1 VPQAGNTVEHA
12 GLLEAV
18 DQAADGIVLTDIRGN
33 IQFVN
38 PAFTAMTGYTSEEVL
53 GQNPRL
59 LKSGR
64 MSEEF
69 YKQLWNT
76 ILSGNVWQGDVI
88 NKRKNG
94 TFYNEEMR
102 VAPVRDEHGKIT
114 GYIAIK
120 HDVTERRV
128 AEETQ
133 AFLAAIVE
141 NSEDSIIACT
151 PDGTI
156 RAFNHGA
163 ESVFGYSAIE
173 AIGQHMSMLVPPD
186 RYQALEMLAQEL
198 RKGERFSQHEG
209 FCLRK
214 DGSELQVSVSAFPIQ
229 NAAGEVVAISNI
241 LRDVAERKQ
250 LERQLRANELRFRG
264 IFENAPFGM
273 CVTGMDGHFI
283 QVNEALCRVAGYTAP
298 ELLATSWE
306 AITHPDDLISSFEKM
321 GALVAGNL
329 SFVDDELRNVDRL
342 GNVVWVRVRV
352 SLIRD
357 CFGSPIHFVVHVEDI
372 TERRRA
378 RQALQC
384 SEEKFR
390 QLAENIREVF
400 WMMDAAGTEIIYVSP
415 AYEPIWGRTCASLY
429 ASPAEWMETIHPGDR
444 KLVWNALKRQF
455 RGECVDSEFRINTPE
470 GQEKWIR
477 NRAFPIRGEGG
488 TLIRIAGVAEEITDR
503 KHRDDELIRARKE
516 ADAAN
521 RIKSEFLANMSH
533 EIRTPINGVV
543 GMTELLLDTGL
554 TSDQRHYAETIC
566 ICGNS
571 LLKVINN
578 ILDFSKI
585 EARRLELE
593 IEDFALDVVL
603 QNLGASLALQAEGK
617 GIELICI
624 AAPEVPTKLRG
635 DPGRLRQILTNLV
648 GNAIKFTE
656 KGEVA
661 VRVALK
667 ETGESNCL
675 LHFSV
680 RDTGIGIPEDK
691 IGILFDKFTQVKA
704 RTAKKCD
711 GTGLGLAIS
720 KQLVEMMG
728 GTVGVTSR
736 EGQGSEFWFTVR
748 LGLRPGNESEAAEK
762 NAQNRASLQGI
773 RVLIVDDN
781 ATSREILTTMT
792 ASWGMRVVAAENG
805 AVALTAL
812 YDARKKSDAFTIAVI
827 DMRMPDM
834 DGESLGRAIK
844 ADGRI
849 ADTRMILL
857 TSLGTRANSQTPEQ
871 IGFSSSAF
879 KPVRRDELCGILNR
893 VLHDA
898 DESRP
903 MPGRVAS
910 DSYREPAASLAG
922 MNARVLLAED
932 NATNREVALGM
943 LRKLG
948 IHADAVADGAAAI
961 IALASTS
968 YDLVLMDVRMP
979 VMDGIEAAKQI
990 RNPNS
995 AALNHDIP
1003 IVAITANS
1011 LESEKECCL
1020 AAGMSDFVPK
1030 PLSAAALREA
1040 LEKWLRIGDI
1050 DTSLKVRHLVPAP
1063 PAESKTMVFD
1073 LDGVLARLEG
1083 DHTMAQV
1090 VFASFLEGLP
1100 QKIQALKHLVKSGD
1114 RAGSARLAHAI
1125 CGASARV
1132 GGESLRSLAAAM
1144 EKAADEGDQD
1154 FLAAGMEKLE
1164 IQFHLL
1170 KDAIEEND
1178 PPTQSD

>member
-1 VPQAGNTVEHA
+1 MRQAGNTVEHA

-18 DQAADGIVLTDIRGN
+18 EQAADGIVLTDIRGN

-64 MSEEF
+64 MPEGF
-69 YKQLWNT
+69 YRQLWNT

-88 NKRKNG
+88 NRRKNG

-102 VAPVRDEHGKIT
+102 VAPVRDARGKTT

-120 HDVTERRV
+120 HDVTERRA

-156 RAFNHGA
+156 RAFNRGA
-163 ESVFGYSAIE
+163 EAIFGYSPIE
-173 AIGQHMSMLVPPD
+173 AIGRHMAMLVPPD
-186 RYQALEMLAQEL
+186 RYQALEMLAQKL
-198 RKGERFSQHEG
+198 RKGERLSQHEG

-214 DGSELQVSVSAFPIQ
+214 DGSEFQVSASGFPIV

-241 LRDVAERKQ
+241 LRDITERKQ
-250 LERQLRANELRFRG
+250 LERQLRANEARFRG
-264 IFENAPFGM
+264 IFEDAPFGM

-283 QVNEALCRVAGYTAP
+283 QVNEALCRVLGYTAP
-298 ELLATSWE
+298 ELLETSWE

-321 GALVAGNL
+321 GALIAGNV
-329 SFVDDELRNVDRL
+329 SFVDDELRNIDRL

-372 TERRRA
+372 TERRQA
-378 RQALQC
+378 QKALQC
-384 SEEKFR
+384 SEKKFR

-400 WMMDAAGTEIIYVSP
+400 WIMDAAGTEIVYVSP

-429 ASPAEWMETIHPGDR
+429 ASPAEWMETVHPGDR
-444 KLVWNALKRQF
+444 KLVWKALKRQF
-455 RGECVDSEFRINTPE
+455 RGECIDSEFRINTPN

-477 NRAFPIRGEGG
+477 NRAFPIRDEGG
-488 TLIRIAGVAEEITDR
+488 QLIRIAGVAEEITDR
-503 KHRDDELIRARKE
+503 KRRDEELIRARQE

-533 EIRTPINGVV
+533 EIRTPMNGVV

-593 IEDFALDVVL
+593 TEDFDLDVVL
-603 QNLGASLALQAEGK
+603 ENVGASLALQAEEK

-624 AAPEVPTKLRG
+624 AAPVVPTKLRG

-661 VRVALK
+661 VRVAL
-667 ETGESNCL
+667 EEAGDSNCL

-691 IGILFDKFTQVKA
+691 IGILFDKFTQVKT

-728 GTVGVTSR
+728 GSVGVTSR

-748 LGLRPGNESEAAEK
+748 LGLRPGSESEAVEK
-762 NAQNRASLQGI
+762 NAHNRANLQGI

-792 ASWGMRVVAAENG
+792 TSWGMRAVAAENG
-805 AVALTAL
+805 AEALTAL
-812 YDARKKSDAFTIAVI
+812 YDARDQNDAFAIAVI
-827 DMRMPDM
+827 DMQMPDM

-849 ADTRMILL
+849 ADTRMVML
-857 TSLGTRANSQTPEQ
+857 TSLGMRANSQTPEQ
-871 IGFSSSAF
+871 IGFSSCAY
-879 KPVRRDELCGILNR
+879 KPIRGHELCGILNR
-893 VLHDA
+893 VLLDA
-898 DESRP
+898 EEGRP
-903 MPGRVAS
+903 MPGAATS
-910 DSYREPAASLAG
+910 DSYRELATNFAG
-922 MNARVLLAED
+922 MNARVLIAED

-961 IALASTS
+961 VALASTS

-979 VMDGIEAAKQI
+979 VMDGIEATQQI

-995 AALNHDIP
+995 AALNHDVP
-1003 IVAITANS
+1003 IVAITANA
-1011 LESEKECCL
+1011 LESEKESCL
-1020 AAGMSDFVPK
+1020 AAGMSGFVPK
-1030 PLSAAALREA
+1030 PVSTAALREA

-1050 DTSLKVRHLVPAP
+1050 DNSLKAGHLVPAP

-1083 DHTMAQV
+1083 DNTLAQV
-1090 VFASFLEGLP
+1090 VFASFLEDVP
-1100 QKIQALKHLVKSGD
+1100 RKIQALKDLVKSGD
-1114 RAGSARLAHAI
+1114 HAGSARLARSI
-1125 CGASARV
+1125 CGASASV
-1132 GGESLRSLAAAM
+1132 GGDSLLSLAAAM
-1144 EKAADEGDQD
+1144 EKAADAGDLN
-1154 FLAAGMEKLE
+1154 FLAAGMNKLE
-1164 IQFHLL
+1164 IQFRLL
-1170 KDAIEEND
+1170 KNAIEEND
-1178 PPTQSD
+1178 SAHTK